1 MRLLNRLLSAVCA
14 ITFTLFVGA
23 ASAQTVTVIKAGHG
37 AQAGHPTQ
45 FGLLKFGEIVAAK
58 SGGKMKVEVYPDR
71 QLGEERE
78 MVEGL
83 QLGTVDM
90 AVVSTGPL
98 LAFAPKIGVL
108 DLPFL
113 FKNSA
118 HAYKVLDG
126 DVGKSLL
133 KELEARNIIGLAWWE
148 NGWRHL
154 TTKKEIKSPGD
165 LKGVKLRTMQ
175 NPVHI
180 AAFQKIGASP
190 VPMAWGE
197 VFTSLGQGVID
208 AQENPVTVIYT
219 NSLWEVQKYLT
230 LTGHVYGPHA
240 VMVSGATWGKLT
252 AEQKTWVRDA
262 IAEATGFQRQ
272 TSQRLEKEQL
282 EALKQKGMVV
292 NSIDMTPFQAAT
304 AGVADTVKTVDP
316 EHLKAI
322 RAAAN

>member
-1 MRLLNRLLSAVCA
+1 MRLLNKLLGAACA
-14 ITFTLFVGA
+14 LTLLAGA
-23 ASAQTVTVIKAGHG
+23 ASAQTVIKAGHG
-37 AQAGHPTQ
+37 AQSGHPSH
-45 FGLLKFGEIVAAK
+45 FGLQKLAEIIAAK
-58 SGGKMKVEVYPDR
+58 SGGKLKIEVYPDR

-78 MVEGL
+78 MIEGL

-98 LAFAPKIGVL
+98 LAFAPKVGVL

-118 HAYKVLDG
+118 HAYKVFDG

-133 KELEARNIIGLAWWE
+133 KDMEARNIIGLAWWE

-154 TTKKEIKSPGD
+154 TTKKEIKSPDD
-165 LKGVKLRTMQ
+165 LKGLKLRTMQ

-180 AAFQKIGASP
+180 AAFQKLGASP

-197 VFTSLGQGVID
+197 VFTSLSQGVID
-208 AQENPVTVIYT
+208 GQENPVTVIYT

-230 LTGHVYGPHA
+230 LTGHVYGPHVVLVGKA
-240 VMVSGATWGKLT
+240 AWGKLT
-252 AEQKTWVRDA
+252 AEQQAMMRSA
-262 IAEATGFQRQ
+262 IVEATAFQRQ

-282 EALKQKGMVV
+282 EALKQKGMIV
-292 NSIDMTPFQAAT
+292 NTIDVTPFQTAT
-304 AGVADTVKTVDP
+304 AEIASTAKNIDQ
-316 EHLKAI
+316 EQLKAI
-322 RAAAN
+322 RAAGN

>member
-1 MRLLNRLLSAVCA
+1 MKRLTLMLSTIA
-14 ITFTLFVGA
+14 IVSLSVA
-23 ASAQTVTVIKAGHG
+23 AHAQTVIKAGHG

-45 FGLLKFGEIVAAK
+45 FGLVKFGELVAAK
-58 SGGKMKVEVYPDR
+58 TGGKVKVEVYPDR

-98 LAFAPKIGVL
+98 NAFVPQVGVI

-113 FKNSA
+113 FKDSQ

-126 DVGKSLL
+126 EVGQDLL
-133 KELEARNIIGLAWWE
+133 KRMDAKGIVGLAWWE

-154 TTKKEIKSPGD
+154 TTKKSIKAPDD

-180 AAFQKIGASP
+180 AAFKQIGAAP
-190 VPMAWGE
+190 IPMAWGE

-240 VMVSGATWGKLT
+240 AMFSKVAWDRLSPDQ
-252 AEQKTWVRDA
+252 QKAVREA
-262 IAEATGFQRQ
+262 ITEATAYQRE

-282 EALKQKGMVV
+282 EELKKKGMVV
-292 NSIDMTPFQAAT
+292 ETIDMTPFRAAT
-304 AGVADTVKTVDP
+304 AEIASSQKNVDQGML
-316 EHLKAI
+316 EKI
-322 RAAAN
+322 RAAGN

>member
-1 MRLLNRLLSAVCA
+1 MKRLALVLSTIAAIGLSA
-14 ITFTLFVGA
+14 A
-23 ASAQTVTVIKAGHG
+23 AHAQTVIKAGHG

-45 FGLLKFGEIVAAK
+45 FGLVRFGELVAAK
-58 SGGKMKVEVYPDR
+58 TGGQVKVEVYPDR

-98 LAFAPKIGVL
+98 NAFVPQIGVL

-113 FKNSA
+113 FKNSE

-126 DVGKSLL
+126 EVGQDLL
-133 KELEARNIIGLAWWE
+133 KRMEAKNIIGLAWWE

-154 TTKKEIKSPGD
+154 TTKKSIKAPDD

-180 AAFQKIGASP
+180 AAFKEIGAAP
-190 VPMAWGE
+190 IPMAWGE

-240 VMVSGATWGKLT
+240 VMFSKSVWNRLSP
-252 AEQKTWVRDA
+252 EHQKAVHEA
-262 IAEATGFQRQ
+262 VAEATAYQRE

-282 EALKQKGMVV
+282 EELKKKGMIVET
-292 NSIDMTPFQAAT
+292 IDMTPFQAAT
-304 AGVADTVKTVDP
+304 AQIAASQKNVDQAM
-316 EHLKAI
+316 LQKI
-322 RAAAN
+322 RAAGN

>member
-1 MRLLNRLLSAVCA
+1 MRRLAFALSA
-14 ITFTLFVGA
+14 A
-23 ASAQTVTVIKAGHG
+23 AVLAFGSVANAQTVIKAGHG
-37 AQAGHPTQ
+37 AQTGHPTQ
-45 FGLLKFGEIVAAK
+45 FGLVKLAEIVAAK
-58 SGGKMKVEVYPDR
+58 TGGKVKLEVYPDR

-98 LAFAPKIGVL
+98 NAFVPQVGVL
-108 DLPFL
+108 DLPFV
-113 FKNSA
+113 FKNSE

-126 DVGKSLL
+126 EVGQDLL
-133 KELEARNIIGLAWWE
+133 KRMEAKNIVGLAWWE

-154 TTKKEIKSPGD
+154 TTKKSIKKPDD

-180 AAFQKIGASP
+180 AAFKQIGAAP
-190 VPMAWGE
+190 IPMAWGE

-240 VMVSGATWGKLT
+240 VMMSKAAWAKLT
-252 AEQKTWVRDA
+252 SEQQQILRDA
-262 IAEATGFQRQ
+262 VVEATAFQRQ
-272 TSQRLEKEQL
+272 TSQKLEKEQL
-282 EALKQKGMVV
+282 EELKKKGMIVET
-292 NSIDMTPFQAAT
+292 IDIAPFQAAT
-304 AGVADTVKTVDP
+304 AEIATTQKNVDP
-316 EHLKAI
+316 ALLTKV
-322 RAAAN
+322 RDAAN

>member
-1 MRLLNRLLSAVCA
+1 MRLLNKLLSAACA
-14 ITFTLFVGA
+14 LTLVAGA
-23 ASAQTVTVIKAGHG
+23 ASAQTVIKAGHG
-37 AQAGHPTQ
+37 AQAGHPSH
-45 FGLLKFGEIVAAK
+45 FGLLKFAEIVAAK

-78 MVEGL
+78 MIEGL

-98 LAFAPKIGVL
+98 LAFAPKAGVL

-133 KELEARNIIGLAWWE
+133 KDMEARNIIGVAWWE

-154 TTKKEIKSPGD
+154 TTKKEIKSPND
-165 LKGVKLRTMQ
+165 LKGIKLRTMQ

-180 AAFQKIGASP
+180 AAFQKLGASP

-197 VFTSLGQGVID
+197 VFTSLSQGVID

-230 LTGHVYGPHA
+230 LTGHVYGPH
-240 VMVSGATWGKLT
+240 VVLVSGATWGKLT
-252 AEQKTWVRDA
+252 ADQKTWVRDA
-262 IAEATGFQRQ
+262 IVEATGFQRQ

-282 EALKQKGMVV
+282 EALKQKGMIVNTIDVV
-292 NSIDMTPFQAAT
+292 PFQTAT
-304 AGVADTVKTVDP
+304 AEVASTAKAVDQ
-316 EHLKAI
+316 EQLKAI
-322 RAAAN
+322 RAAGN

>member
-1 MRLLNRLLSAVCA
+1 MKRLAIALSTVAMFGLS
-14 ITFTLFVGA
+14 IA
-23 ASAQTVTVIKAGHG
+23 AHAQTVIKAGHG

-45 FGLLKFGEIVAAK
+45 FGLLKFGELVAAK
-58 SGGKMKVEVYPDR
+58 TGGKVKVEVYPDR

-98 LAFAPKIGVL
+98 AAFVPQTGVL

-113 FKNSA
+113 FKNSD

-126 DVGKSLL
+126 EVGQDLL
-133 KELEARNIIGLAWWE
+133 KRMDAKSIIGLAWWE

-154 TTKKEIKSPGD
+154 TTKKSIKAPDD

-180 AAFQKIGASP
+180 AAFKEIGAAP
-190 VPMAWGE
+190 IPMAWGE

-230 LTGHVYGPHA
+230 LTGHVYGPHVVMFSKA
-240 VMVSGATWGKLT
+240 VWDKLP
-252 AEQKTWVRDA
+252 ADQQKAVREA
-262 IAEATGFQRQ
+262 VVEATAFQRE
-272 TSQRLEKEQL
+272 TSQKLEREQL
-282 EALKQKGMVV
+282 EELKKKGMVV
-292 NSIDMTPFQAAT
+292 ETVDMAPFREAT
-304 AGVADTVKTVDP
+304 AKIATSQKNVDQDMLKKIVA
-316 EHLKAI
+316 AG
-322 RAAAN
+322 N

>member
-1 MRLLNRLLSAVCA
+1 MKILNSIAGAVCA
-14 ITFTLFVGA
+14 LALFAGT
-23 ASAQTVTVIKAGHG
+23 ASAQTVIKAGHG
-37 AQAGHPTQ
+37 AQSGHPTH
-45 FGLLKFGEIVAAK
+45 FGLQKLAETVAAK
-58 SGGKMKVEVYPDR
+58 SGGRIKIEVYPDR

-78 MVEGL
+78 MIEGL

-98 LAFAPKIGVL
+98 LAFAPKAGVL

-126 DVGKSLL
+126 DIGKSLL
-133 KELEARNIIGLAWWE
+133 KDMEARNIIGLAWWE

-154 TTKKEIKSPGD
+154 TTKKEIKSPDD
-165 LKGVKLRTMQ
+165 LRGLKLRTMQ

-180 AAFQKIGASP
+180 AAFQKVGASP
-190 VPMAWGE
+190 IPMAWGE

-230 LTGHVYGPHA
+230 LTGHVYGPHVA
-240 VMVSGATWGKLT
+240 LMSRAAWGKLT
-252 AEQKTWVRDA
+252 PEQQVIIRDA
-262 IAEATGFQRQ
+262 IQEATGFQRQ

-282 EALKQKGMVV
+282 EALKQKGMIV
-292 NSIDMTPFQAAT
+292 NTIDLAPFQTAT
-304 AGVADTVKTVDP
+304 AEVAAGVRAIDQ
-316 EHLKAI
+316 EQLKAI
-322 RAAAN
+322 RAAGN